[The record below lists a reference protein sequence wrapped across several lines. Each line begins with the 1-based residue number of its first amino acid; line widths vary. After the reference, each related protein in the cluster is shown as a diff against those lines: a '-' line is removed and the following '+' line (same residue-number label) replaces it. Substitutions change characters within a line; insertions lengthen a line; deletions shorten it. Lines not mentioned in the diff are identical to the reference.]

1 MESSGPDVSAR
12 DELMDEIVAEEE
24 RVLVRVAR
32 VLADRKVRAAP
43 TGASYDQ
50 QLLSLRDQIAE
61 ARLED
66 IPPLVEE
73 MERLQMVA
81 ARRAEVVENAIDM
94 RSPYF
99 GRLVLQEGDRKR
111 EVLIGRGTY
120 VDSRT
125 GVRIVD
131 WRDAPVSRLYYR
143 YDEGDQYEETFG
155 GKLVEGEVISRRSL
169 VITNGQLRRIGTPD
183 GTFVRD
189 VEGRW
194 RRLAASA
201 AHLSGGQGAAM
212 RPEQHHRP
220 GRLGVG
226 ADDGGRE
233 DRFLPEI
240 TALIDSRQFELI
252 ARPTSGLVV
261 IQGGAGSG
269 KTTIGLHRLAYLAY
283 QDSRRFRSDKML
295 VVVFND
301 ALARYISRVLPA
313 LGVGG
318 VHVTTYSKW
327 ASKLRTSH
335 LKAVPEGYTEETP
348 SAAIKMKKHP
358 AMLRIIDA
366 HVSGIDARLGA
377 AIEEIATTVPGGDGV
392 RAAWAEAASLPI
404 GQRVA
409 HMTHWA
415 AGEGIAVGPKH
426 AVERFVREHKAEA
439 TDVVAAWAD
448 VLTDRA
454 ALGAGFAE
462 HAPGALTEGDLDS
475 AYRWCVVR
483 CGETMLPPPEGPE
496 AGDERNAASERA
508 EVVERRAIRDA
519 AERDELS
526 RELDTPSSAPAS
538 ASERGEEDGDD
549 EGPADDRGVG
559 VDGRAV
565 DEDLPALD
573 HEDDA
578 LLLRLVQRMRG
589 PLRRGREAL
598 VYEHVF
604 IDEAQDLSPVE
615 LAVVLDT
622 VSKEQSVTLAGDT
635 AQRLL
640 MDNGFTD
647 WRGVL
652 HDLGMEHVEVEPLRV
667 AYRSTAEILDIA
679 HEALGPLAPAE
690 KGVATRTGAPVELL
704 RFGQA
709 GEAVGALAEA
719 LRELLQSEPRASV
732 AVIARYPEQAD
743 LYYLGLEHAEVPNLR
758 RIAEQDFPFK
768 AGVDVTDARQVKG
781 LEFDYV
787 VLVEVSEASFPE
799 EDEARHLLHIAMTRA
814 AHQLWVT
821 TTGEPSRL
829 LPPALRARGY

>member
-1 MESSGPDVSAR
+1 MESSGTPVAAR
-12 DELMDEIVAEEE
+12 DEDLERIVAEEE
-24 RVLVRVAR
+24 RVLTRVTR
-32 VLADRKVRAAP
+32 VLADRKLRAAP
-43 TGASYDQ
+43 SGSNYDE

-81 ARRAEVVENAIDM
+81 ARRAEVVDNVIDM

-143 YDEGDQYEETFG
+143 YDEGDQYEESFG
-155 GKLVEGEVISRRSL
+155 GRAVEGEVVARRSL
-169 VITNGQLRRIGTPD
+169 VIVNGQLRRIGTPE

-189 VEGRW
+189 AEGRW
-194 RRLAASA
+194 RRLASSA

-226 ADDGGRE
+226 ADDGGRD

-240 TALIDSRQFELI
+240 TALIDARQFELI
-252 ARPTSGLVV
+252 AKPTSGLVV

-269 KTTIGLHRLAYLAY
+269 KTTIGLHRLAYLAF

-313 LGVGG
+313 LGVPG
-318 VHVTTYSKW
+318 VHVTTYSRW
-327 ASKLRTSH
+327 AEKLRASH
-335 LKAVPEGYTEETP
+335 LKALPEGYTDETP
-348 SAAIKMKKHP
+348 SVAVKMKKHP
-358 AMLRIIDA
+358 AMLRILDA
-366 HVSGIDARLGA
+366 HVAAIESRVGA
-377 AIEEIATTVPGGDGV
+377 AIQEIARTVPGGDAV
-392 RAAWAEAASLPI
+392 LEAWNAVPKLPI
-404 GQRVA
+404 AQRVA
-409 HMTHWA
+409 HMAHWA
-415 AGEGIAVGPKH
+415 AGEGVAVALRH
-426 AVERFVREHKAEA
+426 AVERFVREHKNDAS
-439 TDVVAAWAD
+439 DVVAAWAD

-462 HAPGALTEGDLDS
+462 HAPGVFSDAELDS

-483 CGETMLPPPEGPE
+483 CGETMLPAPESAE
-496 AGDERNAASERA
+496 AGDDREAGAERA
-508 EVVERRAIRDA
+508 EVAERRAIRDA
-519 AERDELS
+519 AERDELA
-526 RELDTPSSAPAS
+526 REIETPSVAPS
-538 ASERGEEDGDD
+538 RSSDDGDGD
-549 EGPADDRGVG
+549 GEDDAPADDRGVG

-565 DEDLPALD
+565 EEDLPALD

-604 IDEAQDLSPVE
+604 VDEAQDLSPVE
-615 LAVVLDT
+615 LSVVLAT

-640 MDNGFTD
+640 MDNGFSD

-652 HDLGMEHVEVEPLRV
+652 HDLGLEHVEIEPLRV
-667 AYRSTAEILDIA
+667 AYRSTAEILDVA
-679 HEALGPLAPAE
+679 HEVLGPLAPAE
-690 KGVATRTGAPVELL
+690 KNKATRAGAPVELL

-743 LYYLGLEHAEVPNLR
+743 IYYTGLKHAEVPNLR

-787 VLVEVSEASFPE
+787 VVIEASEASFPE
-799 EDEARHLLHIAMTRA
+799 EDESRHLLHIAMTRA
-814 AHQLWVT
+814 AHQLWIT

-829 LPPALRARGY
+829 LPAALRARGY